1 MPKITPIDPY
11 KFIKLLFKLGF
22 KPIRQ
27 RGLHVV
33 LINNQGARIVVPV
46 HPGMTLKP
54 GLVRLIL
61 AEIGLT
67 RDQYFEL
74 LERDC

>member
-11 KFIKLLFKLGF
+11 KFIKLLSKLGF
-22 KPIRQ
+22 KPTRQ
-27 RGLHVV
+27 RGPHVV

-46 HPGMTLKP
+46 YPGKKLKP